1 MPSLT
6 FSCEDVHGYTLEIL
20 SETGIQIK
28 DAALHERLRHHDVR
42 CDAGS
47 GRIHFER
54 KQVERALQ
62 TLPEVVTLAARD
74 PAFDIRLTSD
84 TRLRFMPSGTGV
96 AVFDGKSGRRR
107 SSTLSDAEQFA
118 RLCQILPQVDIARP
132 VVTATDRPVQ
142 KSDLFEFQAAFRYAA
157 KHVHH
162 RVLRLENVKPL
173 IEMGDV
179 LAGGRASLRRR
190 PLFSVCYCPT
200 SPLSIV
206 PETAAC
212 MLAFAEHGIPV
223 LVLSMAMGGATA
235 PATLLGEVMLINTE
249 IIAGVTLIQT
259 LSPGSP
265 VLYGSVSSVMD
276 MKTAILALGAPER
289 GLISGALGRMANYY
303 RIPSVMGGL
312 SSDADRVDFQAGF
325 EKALTAIPLLERV
338 NILFGVGML
347 HAGNTYSLQQFV
359 LDAEAAGALK
369 ALAAE
374 REDDGRETC
383 DLIKKI
389 GACNHYLLEPHTL
402 KHYGRY
408 WRPQFFNRSIDNTLS
423 APGASLLERTDGF
436 LSETLD
442 ANIPKVIDTAAD
454 KALAA
459 ILKKAVNGPP
469 QSACGGHDAAV

>member
-1 MPSLT
+1 MPSLN
-6 FSCEDVHGYTLEIL
+6 FSCEDIHGYTIEIL

-28 DAALHERLRHHDVR
+28 DGALHDRLRR
-42 CDAGS
+42 CGVTCDRAG
-47 GRIHFER
+47 GLIRFKK
-54 KQVERALQ
+54 KQVEHALQ
-62 TLPEVVTLAARD
+62 TLPEVVTLAAHD

-96 AVFDGKSGRRR
+96 AVFDRKSGRRR

-118 RLCQILPQVDIARP
+118 RLCQVLPQVDIARP
-132 VVTATDRPVQ
+132 VVTATDRPAQ

-173 IEMGDV
+173 MEMGDV

-212 MLAFAEHGIPV
+212 MLAFAEQGIPV

-235 PATLLGEVMLINTE
+235 PATLLGEVILINTE
-249 IIAGVTLIQT
+249 IIAGVALIQM

-289 GLISGALGRMANYY
+289 ALINGALGRMANYY
-303 RIPSVMGGL
+303 RMPCVMGGL
-312 SSDADRVDFQAGF
+312 SSDADCVDFQSGF
-325 EKALTAIPLLERV
+325 EKALTAIPLLERA
-338 NILFGVGML
+338 NILFGAGML
-347 HAGNTYSLQQFV
+347 HAGNTYSLQQFI
-359 LDAEAAGALK
+359 LDAEAAAALK
-369 ALAAE
+369 ALAVK

-383 DLIKKI
+383 DLIKKV

-408 WRPQFFNRSIDNTLS
+408 WRPQFFNRSIDNTPS
-423 APGASLLERTDGF
+423 ASAASLLERTESF
-436 LSETLD
+436 LSQTL
-442 ANIPKVIDTAAD
+442 APNSPKVIDTATD
-454 KALAA
+454 RALTA
-459 ILKKAVNGPP
+459 ILKKAVNDPP
-469 QSACGGHDAAV
+469 QSA